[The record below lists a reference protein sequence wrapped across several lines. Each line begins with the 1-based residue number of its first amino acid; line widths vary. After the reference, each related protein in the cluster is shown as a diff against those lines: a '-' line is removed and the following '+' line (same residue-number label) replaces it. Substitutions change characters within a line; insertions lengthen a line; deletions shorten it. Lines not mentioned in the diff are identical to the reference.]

1 MKKVVRRKKPIAAG
15 LKIANDLSGFEQ
27 IVEEAKANQP
37 VVEKE
42 EEEVEYSLNSG
53 INIPQEQF
61 DAVLKDLVDK
71 VQNEGKMNMASAI
84 REGKNTIYH
93 NQWTLEVANDVL
105 LKIVRR
111 EKGLMPYM
119 REKLSVLELFMN
131 LKVDDSLV
139 TATSD
144 RPYTEEQKLKVM
156 TDENEALKRLQE
168 IFKTRI
174 IY

>member
-1 MKKVVRRKKPIAAG
+1 MRRKKPATSG

-37 VVEKE
+37 EEVKE
-42 EEEVEYSLNSG
+42 EEEVEYSLNPS

-61 DAVLKDLVDK
+61 ESALQELIHK
-71 VQNEGKMNMASAI
+71 VQEEGKMNMGSAI
-84 REGKNTIYH
+84 KEGKNSLYH

-105 LKIVRR
+105 LKIVKR

-119 REKLSVLELFMN
+119 REKLSVMELFMD

-139 TATSD
+139 TSKSD
-144 RPYTEEQKLKVM
+144 KPYTEEQKLKVM

>member
-1 MKKVVRRKKPIAAG
+1 MRRKKPVTSG

-37 VVEKE
+37 EEEKE
-42 EEEVEYSLNSG
+42 EEEVEYSLNPE

-61 DAVLKDLVDK
+61 ESALQELIHK
-71 VQNEGKMNMASAI
+71 VQEEGKMNMASAI
-84 REGKNTIYH
+84 REGKNTLHH

-105 LKIVRR
+105 LKIVKR
-111 EKGLMPYM
+111 EKALMPYM
-119 REKLSVLELFMN
+119 REKLSVMELFMD
-131 LKVDDSLV
+131 LKVDATLV
-139 TATSD
+139 SSKSD
-144 RPYTEEQKLKVM
+144 KPYTEEQKLKVM

>member
-1 MKKVVRRKKPIAAG
+1 MRRKKPITSG

-37 VVEKE
+37 EEEKE
-42 EEEVEYSLNSG
+42 EEEVEYSLNPS

-61 DAVLKDLVDK
+61 DAALQELVHK
-71 VQNEGKMNMASAI
+71 VQEEGKMNMASAI
-84 REGKNTIYH
+84 REGKNTVHH

-105 LKIVRR
+105 LKIVKR
-111 EKGLMPYM
+111 EKALMPYM
-119 REKLSVLELFMN
+119 REKLSVMELFMD
-131 LKVDDSLV
+131 LKVDGSLV
-139 TATSD
+139 ERTGD
-144 RPYTEEQKLKVM
+144 KPYTEEQKLKVM